1 VAKPAWG
8 LDIGSAAALGFGFGA
23 DRLGGGAGFFAAGLG
38 AAVSASG
45 EEFDAS
51 LEPAAPL
58 AEGGVLA
65 GVFAASGVAAALL
78 AAGLAPEEESAA
90 GCVAGSVVGS
100 VAAGGAIGGVAGA
113 LVVFEAGAAVELLS
127 GVSESWAATGGFFAV
142 KPSNGNP

>member
-1 VAKPAWG
+1 LV
-8 LDIGSAAALGFGFGA
+8 
-23 DRLGGGAGFFAAGLG
+23 

-51 LEPAAPL
+51 LEPAASL
-58 AEGGVLA
+58 AEGGVPA

-78 AAGLAPEEESAA
+78 AAGLVPEEESAA

-100 VAAGGAIGGVAGA
+100 VAAGGAVGDWVVGGVAGA
-113 LVVFEAGAAVELLS
+113 LVVFEAGVFAAGAALELLS
-127 GVSESWAATGGFFAV
+127 GVSESWAATGGLFAV

>member
-1 VAKPAWG
+1 
-8 LDIGSAAALGFGFGA
+8 
-23 DRLGGGAGFFAAGLG
+23 LG
-38 AAVSASG
+38 AVVAASG

-51 LEPAAPL
+51 PEPAASL

-65 GVFAASGVAAALL
+65 GVFAASGVGAALL
-78 AAGLAPEEESAA
+78 AAGLVPEEESAA

-100 VAAGGAIGGVAGA
+100 VAAGGAVGGVAGA
-113 LVVFEAGAAVELLS
+113 LVVFESGVFEAGAAVELLS